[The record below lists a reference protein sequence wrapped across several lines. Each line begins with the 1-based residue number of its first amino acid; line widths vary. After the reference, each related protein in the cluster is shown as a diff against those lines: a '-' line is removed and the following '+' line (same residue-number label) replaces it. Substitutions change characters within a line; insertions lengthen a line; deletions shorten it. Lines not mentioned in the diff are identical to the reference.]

1 MWSPYAPATGLDTTV
16 VLPSHPKRDD
26 VEDDQGPNVY
36 LNMGFGGPHGARLSL
51 LNRVVGL
58 IDTKLGQLLGLA
70 FVYDDGKELL
80 FGTNTELHCID
91 HSRRCAELSFPI
103 QGCRGEMIVEIQV
116 AYNIRK
122 LFQPQHV
129 LGAVTVCLESFHCN
143 LGGPFLTPDFKL
155 STNMGNS
162 FVFQN
167 YVPTRQPEWEPDLT
181 FRPPEGQVITG
192 IIAKIKVSLLM
203 GSTRRH

>member
-1 MWSPYAPATGLDTTV
+1 MDFA
-16 VLPSHPKRDD
+16 
-26 VEDDQGPNVY
+26 
-36 LNMGFGGPHGARLSL
+36 GPHGARLNL

-58 IDTKLGQLLGLA
+58 MDTKLGQLLGLA

-80 FGTNTELHCID
+80 FGTNTEFHCID

-103 QGCRGEMIVEIQV
+103 QGSRGERIVEIQV

-122 LFQPQHV
+122 LFQLQHV
-129 LGAVTVCLESFHCN
+129 LGAVTVCLEPSRFN
-143 LGGPFLTPDFKL
+143 LGSLFLMLRVKL

-192 IIAKIKVSLLM
+192 IIAKIKVSRLI
-203 GSTRRH
+203 GYTRVY